1 MPEERPTSEAIPL
14 AIWLEELGGILGP
27 SGGPGLTDEEQTA
40 LLDIARIAAH
50 TSERIAAPL
59 STFMAGVACAALPA
73 GERAAALR
81 ALVEQLE
88 EKPRVAE

>member
-1 MPEERPTSEAIPL
+1 MPEERPRSDTIPL
-14 AIWLEELGGILGP
+14 AIWLEELASILGP

-59 STFMAGVACAALPA
+59 STFMAGVACASLPA
-73 GERAAALR
+73 GERGAALR

-88 EKPRVAE
+88 EKSQVDE